1 MLDEQDGD
9 AELVAHAV
17 DGVHQLL
24 GLVGVHTGGGLV
36 QQQQLRV
43 RGQCA
48 GNFQLALLAV
58 GQLAGLVVGLLVQV
72 KDFEQLHGLAV
83 HLVLFFLVSRQT
95 QDAGPHIVPDLVV
108 QTDLDVIQHRHI
120 IEQAD
125 ILEGT
130 CNTGL
135 ADKLGVLAGNV
146 LAVQNDVALSGL

>member
-58 GQLAGLVVGLLVQV
+58 GQLAGLVVSLLVQV

-83 HLVLFFLVSRQT
+83 HLVLFSL
-95 QDAGPHIVPDLVV
+95 
-108 QTDLDVIQHRHI
+108 
-120 IEQAD
+120 
-125 ILEGT
+125 
-130 CNTGL
+130 
-135 ADKLGVLAGNV
+135 
-146 LAVQNDVALSGL
+146 